1 MHLWQLHT
9 EALDLRI
16 DGLEVVHAGGEA
28 GPDANEL
35 LGRAIAG
42 KLGWQLP

>member
-9 EALDLRI
+9 EALDVRI
-16 DGLEVVHAGGEA
+16 DGTEVVVSGMES
-28 GPDANEL
+28 GPDANEA